1 MLKWIAIASVALLV
15 GARPAAADTI
25 TNTFVGTVLSADNSG
40 VAGDGSGY
48 FGGGNLFGAPFTLTV
63 TLDST
68 RYYTTDDPANP
79 SFITGGTYYSGSS
92 NDNSIS
98 AALTIN
104 GNTYAINDSSD
115 AFYSDLGNG
124 TIEALVG
131 AFNWSDAYGGIQTQA
146 VNLDLITNVPASP
159 FLTTPLPTMLLSNGD
174 FVDNTSSFFDA
185 NGETLDLNVQAV
197 NTPEPSSLLLFGT
210 GILGLVGAARRK
222 WLRYIYQ

>member
-40 VAGDGSGY
+40 VANDSSGY
-48 FGGGNLFGAPFTLTV
+48 FGGGNLFGLPFTLIM

-68 RYYTTDDPANP
+68 HYTTIDDPANP

-92 NDNSIS
+92 SDNPIS

-104 GNTYAINDSSD
+104 NDTYTINDSSD
-115 AFYSDLGNG
+115 AINSDLGNG

-131 AFNWSDAYGGIQTQA
+131 AFNWSDASGGMQTQA

-185 NGETLDLNVQAV
+185 NGETVALNVEAV
-197 NTPEPSSLLLFGT
+197 NTPEPSSLLLFST

-222 WLRYIYQ
+222 WLR